1 MNKKTTFLLLG
12 SSILIFAYGIVTYS
26 RSQKN
31 VPRLILDPKIEDP
44 KLNKD
49 FKLNL
54 IPDGKNNYRSAQIL
68 EKDLEYVIKKYGIKN
83 IIRMNA
89 DGVDSRH
96 KSSYPETKMAT
107 EKQICEKNGCKYH
120 FINSHQGY
128 QYNKG
133 YVGSLNKIIPI
144 LNQGNTLIHCAHGA
158 DRTGG
163 MVGGYLK
170 NMGYMTDIDKLWDY
184 TTQYNSWNYMIS
196 RGKFFGS
203 GYDKYAD
210 AFYPIDLLK
219 KKFR

>member
-1 MNKKTTFLLLG
+1 MNKKTAFALIG
-12 SSILIFAYGIVTYS
+12 SSVLIFAFGVISYS
-26 RSQKN
+26 RNQRPKI
-31 VPRLILDPKIEDP
+31 ILDPKIEDT

-49 FKLNL
+49 FKFHL
-54 IPDGKNNYRSAQIL
+54 IPDGKNNYRSAQFL

-83 IIRMNA
+83 IIRMNG
-89 DGVDSRH
+89 DGVDSKH
-96 KSSYPETKMAT
+96 KSSYPETKMAI
-107 EKQICEKNGCKYH
+107 EKQICESNGCKYY

-144 LNQGNTLIHCAHGA
+144 LNEGNTLIHCAHGA

-170 NMGYMTDIDKLWDY
+170 NMGYMKDLDQLWNY
-184 TTQYNSWNYMIS
+184 TTQYNSWKYMVDKRI
-196 RGKFFGS
+196 FFGS

-210 AFYPIDLLK
+210 TFYPIDLLK